1 MGGNSSLTSV
11 KLIVTLK
18 FLVVTFKEQKWHH
31 ENGVKAWSLYSSY
44 WPPGQNLPKYNKY
57 VYLVFGDWVHFWLLV
72 HFCLQSILVFLSIF
86 ETPSIDGVTKVSHN
100 VVIFLLIQI
109 TLSSFYLV
117 TNYYFVEKNLFG
129 GFGIWFSL
137 KRHVVATITSYFTG
151 NNFISLLSSIYIS
164 NIMCPVVIFKTE
176 VITKIPTWQIITW
189 HLYKTW
195 GFMQQRRYLFD
206 VNL

>member
-11 KLIVTLK
+11 KLIVILK

-57 VYLVFGDWVHFWLLV
+57 VYLVFGDWVLTSCSFLSSV
-72 HFCLQSILVFLSIF
+72 HFVFLSIF
-86 ETPSIDGVTKVSHN
+86 ETPSVDGVTKVSHN

-117 TNYYFVEKNLFG
+117 TNYYFVEKKFIWWLWDLIFVKTSCRGHYNILFHG
-129 GFGIWFSL
+129 
-137 KRHVVATITSYFTG
+137 K
-151 NNFISLLSSIYIS
+151 
-164 NIMCPVVIFKTE
+164 
-176 VITKIPTWQIITW
+176 
-189 HLYKTW
+189 
-195 GFMQQRRYLFD
+195 
-206 VNL
+206 